1 MKKYL
6 LIIIFSLLLSGNAFA
21 EIYKCEMHSNHSF
34 VIKAPTTHKQ
44 ILATV
49 ENETGK
55 FTGES
60 TVLATEVS
68 LGEIIEFKGKQTNNR
83 EILVLNNPKKGSQNS
98 FRAVYFDGTGYP
110 YVNSIRIDYWDE
122 DHPIYFY
129 NDWTNEIT
137 KGTCQ

>member
-1 MKKYL
+1 MKKL
-6 LIIIFSLLLSGNAFA
+6 LGIVVLGLLLSGNAYA

-34 VIKAPTTHKQ
+34 VIKATTTHKQ

-110 YVNSIRIDYWDE
+110 YVNTIRIDYWDE

>member
-1 MKKYL
+1 MKKL
-6 LIIIFSLLLSGNAFA
+6 LGIMVLGLLLSGNAFA
-21 EIYKCEMHSNHSF
+21 EIYKCEIHSNHSF
-34 VIKAPTTHKQ
+34 VIKATTTHKQ
-44 ILATV
+44 ILTTV

-110 YVNSIRIDYWDE
+110 YVNTIRIDYWDE

-129 NDWTNEIT
+129 SDWTNEIT

>member
-1 MKKYL
+1 MKKL
-6 LIIIFSLLLSGNAFA
+6 LEIMVLGLLLSGNAFA

-34 VIKAPTTHKQ
+34 VIKATTTHKQ

-110 YVNSIRIDYWDE
+110 YVNTIRIDYWDE

>member
-1 MKKYL
+1 MKKL
-6 LIIIFSLLLSGNAFA
+6 LSILVLGLLLSGNAYA

-34 VIKAPTTHKQ
+34 VIKATTTHKQ
-44 ILATV
+44 ILTTV

-110 YVNSIRIDYWDE
+110 YVNTIRIDYWDE

-129 NDWTNEIT
+129 SDWTNEIT